1 MFIKDFRK
9 EFYDLLIG
17 NHVLIFVNYDVDAVC
32 ACKIIS
38 YLFKCDNIQHTV
50 VPINDLND
58 LLQAF
63 KDRRGSTKYV
73 LMINIGATFDVVD
86 LLEPEEEQIIFIA
99 DNHRPIDVYNVY
111 RENELRLIMKSDDT
125 DPIPLYE
132 ELFRDDEDEQL
143 DERGRFS
150 LEELEKRKQLRAW
163 EEKRRKILFEYSQFS
178 YFGQSTSF
186 LFFEIA
192 WSLAKDSDEG
202 EFINLINYFLI

>member
-9 EFYDLLIG
+9 EFYDELIG

-50 VPINDLND
+50 VPISDLND

-63 KDRRGSTKYV
+63 KNRRQSTKYI

-86 LLEPEEEQIIFIA
+86 LLEPEDEQIIFIA

-111 RENELRLIMKSDDT
+111 RDNELRLIMKSDDT
-125 DPIPLYE
+125 DPIPLYD
-132 ELFRDDEDEQL
+132 ELFRDDDNDNDFDESK
-143 DERGRFS
+143 RFS
-150 LEELEKRKQLRAW
+150 LEELGKFILL
-163 EEKRRKILFEYSQFS
+163 ILFTKFY
-178 YFGQSTSF
+178 
-186 LFFEIA
+186 L
-192 WSLAKDSDEG
+192 LN
-202 EFINLINYFLI
+202 FIYLILLIKF